1 MVANEQPA
9 ATDEGSAVVVR
20 AVSMFQP
27 DESDL
32 SDATDKKYVFAY
44 RIEIENRGTR
54 TVQLLSRH
62 WWITDARQAVREIEG
77 DGVIGQRPFISPGQV
92 FAYSSWC
99 IIPTP
104 SGLMRGSYF
113 MVVSGA
119 NGDEPL
125 EVVVPSFSLAT
136 PHALN

>member
-1 MVANEQPA
+1 MAVDEQLAPA
-9 ATDEGSAVVVR
+9 DQSPAVVVR
-20 AVSMFQP
+20 AVSRYQP

-62 WWITDARQAVREIEG
+62 WWITDDRQEVREIEG
-77 DGVIGQRPFISPGQV
+77 EGVIGQRPFISPGEV
-92 FAYSSWC
+92 FAYSSCC
-99 IIPTP
+99 ILATP

-125 EVVVPSFSLAT
+125 EVLVPSFILAT